1 MAKSGQKPVA
11 HVEAGRAVPL
21 ARLPEH
27 DTAFAMTVH
36 KSQGSEFQ
44 RVAIVLPAASA
55 KVVTRELLYTA
66 VTRARSEVLLVGC
79 ESVLAEGVRKR
90 TSRHSG
96 LLERLQDIRPA

>member
-1 MAKSGQKPVA
+1 
-11 HVEAGRAVPL
+11 L

-44 RVAIVLPAASA
+44 RVAIVLPNSET

-66 VTRARSEVLLVGC
+66 ITRARSDVLLVGR
-79 ESVLAEGVRKR
+79 ESILVGGVSKQ
-90 TSRHSG
+90 TSRRSG
-96 LLERLQDIRPA
+96 LLHRLRERKVNHETR